1 MRLSAPRDLRRQL
14 YLPVLLPMTI
24 LLVMGIVALSD
35 IVLHIRGVGWVD
47 GWATKQLRWILIGTA
62 CSAVVLLVPYKTIVE
77 RAYVAYGICLLL
89 LVAVMFTDVRNGARR
104 WIHFGGIGFQPSELM
119 KLALIL
125 TLARFIRF
133 KSSYKTFS
141 GLGAPFLLTLLPMAL
156 ILMQPDLGTAL
167 LCIPLLFITLFVAGA
182 RPRHLATITLMGAL
196 AIYPVYQ
203 FGLEDYQRDRID
215 GFLAQLPFQPRK
227 SKDDEKAPDPNK
239 TPEELRAEAAAK
251 KRAERAL
258 ARGNDYQVRQSKI
271 AVGTGGWVGMGAGEG
286 DAVSRL
292 PERHNDFIFPVIA
305 NRWGFLGCILL
316 LATYFWLLAAIL
328 MVALRQRDPAG
339 RLICIGAFAVLGF
352 QAFVNIAMTVGL
364 MPITGMTLPFVSY
377 GGTSLI
383 VSMLLIALVCNVA
396 GRPSFEFGRGDF
408 D

>member
-1 MRLSAPRDLRRQL
+1 VRLSATRDLRRQL
-14 YLPVLLPMTI
+14 HLPVLVPMAI
-24 LLVMGIVALSD
+24 LLTIGIIALSD
-35 IVLHIRGVGWVD
+35 LVLHIQGQGWVD
-47 GWATKQLRWILIGTA
+47 GWATRQLRWVLIGTA
-62 CSAVVLLVPYKTIVE
+62 VSAVVLLVPYKLIVE
-77 RAYVAYGICLLL
+77 RAYVVYGLSLLL
-89 LVAVMFTDVRNGARR
+89 LVAVLFTNERNGATR
-104 WIHFGGIGFQPSELM
+104 WIQFGGIGFQPSELM

-141 GLGAPFLLTLLPMAL
+141 GLGAPFLLTLIPMAL

-167 LCIPLLFITLFVAGA
+167 LCIPLLFVTLFVAGA
-182 RPRHLATITLMGAL
+182 RPHHLAAITILGAL
-196 AIYPVYQ
+196 AIVPVYQ
-203 FGLEDYQRDRID
+203 HGLKDYQRDRID
-215 GFLAQLPFQPRK
+215 GYLAQLPFVPRN
-227 SKDDEKAPDPNK
+227 KDEADRVDPNK
-239 TPEELRAEAAAK
+239 TEAQLRKERRAKRRAA
-251 KRAERAL
+251 RAMAQ
-258 ARGNDYQVRQSKI
+258 GNDYQVRQSKI
-271 AVGTGGWVGMGAGEG
+271 AVGTGGWIGMGAGEG
-286 DAVSRL
+286 DAIGRL

-305 NRWGFLGCILL
+305 NRWGLLGCAFLL
-316 LATYFWLLAAIL
+316 VTYFWLLGAIL

-339 RLICIGAFAVLGF
+339 RLICVGVFAVIGS